1 MDVVAYV
8 RVSQEEERPEN
19 QEFAIYQWAA
29 KQGHR
34 IVEVY
39 RDVGVSGATSPQERP
54 GWRQVLE
61 SLANGRAQGV
71 VVYAL
76 DRVARSLWELA
87 AVYKQFSEKG
97 WALYS
102 VREEWLTSVDPKV
115 RDLLVAV
122 LGWAGEMEREFIRER
137 TREALRR
144 LRAEGKRLGRP
155 PKWSPQ
161 VKARIVDL
169 VRRGLTLREAVKLV
183 GIGYRTAVRYLS
195 RDPDYLEA
203 VRVARLT
210 GARRAT
216 K

>member
-1 MDVVAYV
+1 VDLVAYI

-19 QEFAIYQWAA
+19 QEFAVYQWAA
-29 KQGHR
+29 GHGHR
-34 IVEVY
+34 IVEVH
-39 RDVGVSGATSPQERP
+39 RDVGISGATPPQERP
-54 GWRQVLE
+54 GWRQVLD
-61 SLANGRAQGV
+61 SLSTGKAQGV

-76 DRVARSLWELA
+76 DRIARSLWELA
-87 AVYKQFSEKG
+87 AVYREFSERG

-102 VREEWLTSVDPKV
+102 IREEWLTSVDPKV

-155 PKWSPQ
+155 PKWNPQ
-161 VKARIVDL
+161 VKARIIDL
-169 VRRGLTLREAVKLV
+169 VKRGLTLREAVKLV

-203 VRVARLT
+203 VRIARLT
-210 GARRAT
+210 GARRAR
-216 K
+216 

>member
-1 MDVVAYV
+1 MELVAYV
-8 RVSQEEERPEN
+8 RVSQEEERLEN

-29 KQGHR
+29 RNGHR
-34 IVEVY
+34 VVEMY
-39 RDVGVSGATSPQERP
+39 RDVGVSGAVPPGERP
-54 GWRQVLE
+54 GWRQVVE
-61 SLANGRAQGV
+61 GLASGRAQGV
-71 VVYAL
+71 VVYSL

-87 AVYKQFSEKG
+87 AVYKEFNEKG

-102 VREEWLTSVDPKV
+102 VREEWLSAVDPRV

-144 LRAEGKRLGRP
+144 LKAEGKRLGRP

-161 VKARIVDL
+161 IKARIVDL

-183 GIGYRTAVRYLS
+183 GVGYRTAVRYLS

-203 VRVARLT
+203 VKVARLS
-210 GARRAT
+210 GARRAR
-216 K
+216 